1 MPNWCEGVLK
11 VRGKKK
17 DLIKFLKNGIERLN
31 YGKGENYEIV
41 KIPLNLKIDKDYEE
55 YMLPK
60 SEGCL
65 HIKDTRR
72 CFLDCVEWYLEDDDE
87 DVMIQYI
94 DIKQAWRLEVEQFAK
109 ISRKY
114 HIDFRI
120 KGYECGGQFSQ
131 EFEILNGNITFYEEK
146 EYEDY
151 YWEVDDPRLGG

>member
-31 YGKGENYEIV
+31 YKDGE
-41 KIPLNLKIDKDYEE
+41 IPLNLKIDEKFDE
-55 YMLPK
+55 YILTNDD
-60 SEGCL
+60 GWL

-72 CFLDCVEWYLEDDDE
+72 CFLDSLEWYLEDDDE

-94 DIKQAWRLEVEQFAK
+94 DIKQAWRLEVEQFTN

-131 EFEILNGNITFYEEK
+131 EFEIINGNITFYEEK
-146 EYEDY
+146 EYENY
-151 YWEVDDPRLGG
+151 CWEVDDPRLGG